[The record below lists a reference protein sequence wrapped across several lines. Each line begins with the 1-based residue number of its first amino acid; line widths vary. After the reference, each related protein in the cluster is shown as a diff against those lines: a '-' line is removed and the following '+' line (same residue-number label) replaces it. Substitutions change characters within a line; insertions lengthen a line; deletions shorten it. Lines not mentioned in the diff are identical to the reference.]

1 MNSEALLLR
10 SPLLARDSAFR
21 GYRFRSSQPGATQ
34 PYQQLIAAVGAGR
47 RAHGLCMIDDAGPWM
62 DDLLPDVPEGVVL
75 SVTAER
81 AGTIAAMKAR
91 KQVPCARVDASNTP
105 LPDAFGGAEYVWW
118 DCPPE
123 VNLQGLAKRSQRLS
137 GKRIAGAVATRETLA
152 DVRELGVSFF
162 EGDWYRRIQGSGK
175 SVAPSQATVIE
186 LIDLVR
192 TEAPIGRIE
201 PLLKRDATLSF
212 RLLRYINSAGFG
224 LSCEIQ
230 SFKHAV
236 SILGYQNLTRWLSLL
251 LATSGATPA
260 APVLMREAAARGRL
274 MELLGEA
281 CVSADERDNLFIV
294 GVFSMLP
301 SILQVPMPAL
311 MEQLHLA
318 ESITDALLTRG
329 SLFGPILTVAE
340 GVEGEASPTLEST
353 VADLQ
358 LSTAQVNRF
367 HLEAIAWAE
376 QITA

>member
-1 MNSEALLLR
+1 MNPEALLLR

-21 GYRFRSSQPGATQ
+21 GYRFRSSRTGATQ
-34 PYQQLIAAVGAGR
+34 PFQQLVGAVAAGR
-47 RAHGLCMIDDAGPWM
+47 RAHGLCMIDDDGPGM
-62 DDLLPDVPEGVVL
+62 DDLLPDVPEGVILV
-75 SVTAER
+75 VPPER
-81 AGTIAAMKAR
+81 AHTIASMKAR
-91 KQVPCARVDASNTP
+91 GQIPCARVDADNAP
-105 LPDAFGGAEYVWW
+105 LPDAFGSAEYVWW
-118 DCPPE
+118 DCPPAA
-123 VNLQGLAKRSQRLS
+123 NLQALAKRSQRLS
-137 GKRIAGAVATRETLA
+137 GKRIAGGIVERETLA
-152 DVRELGVSFF
+152 DARELGVGFF
-162 EGDWYRRIQGSGK
+162 EGDWYERIQGNSK
-175 SVAPSQATVIE
+175 SVAPSQATVVE

-251 LATSGATPA
+251 LATAGATPA
-260 APVLMREAAARGRL
+260 APVLMREAATRGRL

-318 ESITDALLTRG
+318 ETITDALLTRG
-329 SLFGPILTVAE
+329 GLFGPILAVAE
-340 GVEGEASPTLEST
+340 GVEGDAFPTLAST

>member
-21 GYRFRSSQPGATQ
+21 GYRFRSSQSGATQ
-34 PYQQLIAAVGAGR
+34 PYQQLIAAVAAGR
-47 RAHGLCMIDDAGPWM
+47 RAHGLCMIDDAGPGM
-62 DDLLPDVPEGVVL
+62 DDLLPDIPEGVIL
-75 SVTAER
+75 SVTPER
-81 AGTIAAMKAR
+81 ADTIPAMKAR
-91 KQVPCARVDASNTP
+91 NQIACARVDASSAA
-105 LPDAFGGAEYVWW
+105 LPDAFGSADYVWW
-118 DCPPE
+118 DCTPDA
-123 VNLQGLAKRSQRLS
+123 NLQVLAKRSQRLS
-137 GKRIAGAVATRETLA
+137 GKRIAGGVGARETLA

-162 EGDWYRRIQGSGK
+162 EGDWYRRIQGNSK

-260 APVLMREAAARGRL
+260 APVLMREAATRGRM

-329 SLFGPILTVAE
+329 GLFGPILTVAE
-340 GVEGEASPTLEST
+340 GVEGNVSATLEGS

-367 HLEAIAWAE
+367 QLEAIAWAE

>member
-21 GYRFRSSQPGATQ
+21 GYRFRSSQEGATQ
-34 PYQQLIAAVGAGR
+34 PYQQLIAAVAAGR
-47 RAHGLCMIDDAGPWM
+47 RAHGLCMIDDTGTWM
-62 DDLLPDVPEGVVL
+62 DDLIPDVPEGVIL
-75 SVTAER
+75 SVTPER
-81 AGTIAAMKAR
+81 ADTIPAMKAR
-91 KQVPCARVDASNTP
+91 KQLACARLDGSSSP
-105 LPDAFGGAEYVWW
+105 LPDGFAAADYVWW
-118 DCPPE
+118 ECPPDA
-123 VNLQGLAKRSQRLS
+123 NLQVLSKRSQRLS
-137 GKRIAGAVATRETLA
+137 GKRIAGAINTRETLA

-162 EGDWYRRIQGSGK
+162 EGDWYKRIQGNSK

-251 LATSGATPA
+251 LATAGATPA
-260 APVLMREAAARGRL
+260 APVLMREAATRGRL

-281 CVSADERDNLFIV
+281 CISADERDNLFIV

-301 SILQVPMPAL
+301 PILQVPMPAL

-318 ESITDALLTRG
+318 ETITDALLTRG
-329 SLFGPILTVAE
+329 GLFGPILTVAE
-340 GVEGEASPTLEST
+340 SVESEPSTRLEHT

>member
-10 SPLLARDSAFR
+10 SPLLARDSGFR
-21 GYRFRSSQPGATQ
+21 GYRFRTSQRGAAQ
-34 PYQQLIAAVGAGR
+34 PFQQLIAAIAAGR
-47 RAHGLCMIDDAGPWM
+47 RAHGLCMIDDTGPGM
-62 DDLLPDVPEGVVL
+62 DDLLPDIAEGIIV
-75 SVTAER
+75 SVTPEC
-81 AGTIAAMKAR
+81 AGAIPAMKAR
-91 KQVPCARVDASNTP
+91 KLIPCAHIDEGGAM
-105 LPDAFGGAEYVWW
+105 LPEAFGGTEYVWW
-118 DCPPE
+118 DCAPGT
-123 VNLQGLAKRSQRLS
+123 NLQALAKRSQRLS
-137 GKRIAGAVATRETLA
+137 GKRIAGGITSRETLA
-152 DVRELGVSFF
+152 DARELGVSFF
-162 EGDWYRRIQGSGK
+162 EGDWYKRIQGNSK
-175 SVAPSQATVIE
+175 SVSPSQGTVIE

-201 PLLKRDATLSF
+201 PLLKRDAALSF

-251 LATSGATPA
+251 LATAGATPA
-260 APVLMREAAARGRL
+260 APVLMREAATRGRL

-318 ESITDALLTRG
+318 ETITDALLTRG
-329 SLFGPILTVAE
+329 GLFGPILTVAE
-340 GVEGEASPTLEST
+340 GVEGDASPTLEST